1 MRMPPTTLTV
11 SDVADSVG
19 REKIV
24 EVLHVPTQTD
34 RRMNLNEWALYFEKP
49 SAQREGIL
57 NVITL
62 EISDSPLGRMIRRP
76 KVVRDMDWYLCN

>member
-1 MRMPPTTLTV
+1 MT
-11 SDVADSVG
+11 
-19 REKIV
+19 
-24 EVLHVPTQTD
+24 
-34 RRMNLNEWALYFEKP
+34 LNEWALYFDQP

-76 KVVRDMDWYLCN
+76 KVVRDMDWIDVLQVIPNPNVQFYCVSRGVD